1 MREFL
6 YEAFVYNAM
15 LQNRFKKILVALD
28 GSMHSR
34 RGMNE
39 AISLARQSDAII
51 TRIHVIPGFPKNFGT
66 SKKYETHAMRNIGKF
81 MSDARINAGRHGL
94 EFEEKVV
101 KSNDTVAAIS
111 NHAKSGKYD
120 VIIIGSRGQGSPKS
134 EYFGSIANGVLHD
147 SSVPVL
153 LVK

>member
-1 MREFL
+1 
-6 YEAFVYNAM
+6 M

-51 TRIHVIPGFPKNFGT
+51 TGIHVIPGFPKTFGT
-66 SKKYETHAMRNIGKF
+66 SKKSKNQMMQMVRKF

-94 EFEEKVV
+94 EFEEKIVR
-101 KSNDTVAAIS
+101 SNDIVAAIS
-111 NHAKSGKYD
+111 NHAKTGKYN
-120 VIIIGSRGQGSPKS
+120 VVIIGSRGQGSPKS
-134 EYFGSIANGVLHD
+134 NYFGSVANGVLQD
-147 SSVPVL
+147 SNVPVL

>member
-1 MREFL
+1 
-6 YEAFVYNAM
+6 M

-39 AISLARQSDAII
+39 AISLARQSDAVI
-51 TRIHVIPGFPKNFGT
+51 TGIHVIPGFPKNFGT
-66 SKKYETHAMRNIGKF
+66 SKKYETHAMRSIGKF